1 LAKHRH
7 PPQSSALQGP
17 DKEQINVTRFK
28 ALQLS
33 KDGAFDA
40 RVTELDSDAL
50 PAADVSVSVAYSTLN
65 FKDGLAI
72 TNRSPVVRTW
82 PMVAGIDGA
91 GTVTASADPRWKP
104 GDRVILNGWGVGET
118 HWGCLAERARLRGE
132 WLVALP
138 SAFTE
143 RQAMAIGTAG
153 YTAML
158 CVLALEDHGV
168 VPASGEILV
177 TGATGGVGSVAVALL
192 SRLGYQVVAST
203 GKASEETYLRKL
215 GASAVIDRKTLSEPG
230 KPFQKERWAGVVDAV
245 GSHTLANAL
254 AQTRYGGVV
263 AACGLAQGMDLP
275 TTVMPF
281 ILRGVTL
288 AGIDSVM
295 APLARRQRAW
305 ERLARD
311 LDPALLEDMIDEV
324 SLDGAIAKAQ
334 ALMAGQVRGRVVV
347 RIA

>member
-1 LAKHRH
+1 M
-7 PPQSSALQGP
+7 
-17 DKEQINVTRFK
+17 FK
-28 ALQLS
+28 ALMLENT
-33 KDGAFDA
+33 DGFKASVTQVDEA
-40 RVTELDSDAL
+40 RLPQGDVTVA
-50 PAADVSVSVAYSTLN
+50 VAYSTLN

-72 TNRSPVVRTW
+72 TNRSPVVRQW

-91 GTVTASADPRWKP
+91 GTVLESSHPNWRA
-104 GDRVILNGWGVGET
+104 GDAVVHNGWGVGET
-118 HWGCLAERARLRGE
+118 QWGCLAEKARLRGD
-132 WLVALP
+132 WLVNLP
-138 SAFTE
+138 SAFTP

-168 VPASGEILV
+168 KPDAGEVLV
-177 TGATGGVGSVAVALL
+177 TGATGGVGSVAIALL
-192 SRLGYQVVAST
+192 AKLGYTVVAAT
-203 GKASEETYLRKL
+203 GKASEEPYLKSL
-215 GASAVIDRKTLSEPG
+215 GASTILDRATLSALG

-295 APLARRQRAW
+295 APLAKRQRAW
-305 ERLARD
+305 DRLARD
-311 LDPALLEDMIDEV
+311 LDLALLETMVHEV
-324 SLDGAIAKAQ
+324 ALDDCVAQAQ
-334 ALMAGQVRGRVVV
+334 ALMAGKVRGRVLV
-347 RIA
+347 RIAG